1 MHVAVDARE
10 LTGRRTGVG
19 RYLAELLARWT
30 RAAWAAGD
38 RLTLYLP
45 EALDEAAGWLG
56 RGGASWDAAVLP
68 GGRGTRWEQITLAR
82 ALRRDR
88 PDVLFAPGYTAP
100 ILAGCRLVVAMHD
113 VSFAAH
119 PEWFRWREGLRRRVL
134 ARLAARR
141 ARTIVTISHFSRA
154 EIVRYL
160 EVPADRIEVV
170 PLAVDTHPSIGA
182 GAAPP
187 SPVSREPLVLYVG
200 SIFTRR
206 HVPVLV
212 RAFARVAA
220 GRPDL
225 RLEIVGENRTH
236 PHEDLAGVARE
247 AGVADRV
254 RLRAWVP
261 DAELARLYGS
271 ARAFVFLAEYEG
283 FGLTPLE
290 AMRAGVPAVVA
301 NTPVAREVYL
311 DAPLYVDPRDEAA
324 VAAALARALDEGA
337 DRRTH
342 IDAGRRVA
350 ARYSWADTAD
360 RTFRLLRRAAG
371 GSV

>member
-1 MHVAVDARE
+1 MHVGVDARE

-45 EALDEAAGWLG
+45 EALGEAAAWLG
-56 RGGASWDAAVLP
+56 RGGASWDTAVLP

-82 ALRRDR
+82 AVRRDR

-100 ILAGCRLVVAMHD
+100 ILAGCPVVVAVHD

-134 ARLAARR
+134 ARLSARR
-141 ARTIVTISHFSRA
+141 ARAIVTISRFSQS
-154 EIVRYL
+154 EIVRCL
-160 EVPADRIEVV
+160 KVPADRIEVI
-170 PLAVDTHPSIGA
+170 PLAVDTHPSIRA
-182 GAAPP
+182 GAERSAPA
-187 SPVSREPLVLYVG
+187 SPEPLVLYVG

-206 HVPVLV
+206 HLPVLV

-220 GRPDL
+220 AHPDL

-236 PHEDLAGVARE
+236 PREDLAAVARN

-254 RLRAWVP
+254 RLRDWVP
-261 DAELARLYGS
+261 DAELARLYDR
-271 ARAFVFLAEYEG
+271 ARAFAFLAEYEG

-301 NTPVAREVYL
+301 DTPVAREVYL

-324 VAAALARALDEGA
+324 VAAALARVLDEGG
-337 DRRTH
+337 DRRAR
-342 IDAGRRVA
+342 IEAGRRVA

>member
-1 MHVAVDARE
+1 MHVGVHARE
-10 LTGRRTGVG
+10 LVGRRTGVG
-19 RYLAELLARWT
+19 RYLSELLARWT

-45 EALDEAAGWLG
+45 EPVGEAAGWLG
-56 RGGASWDAAVLP
+56 RGGASWEAAVLP
-68 GGRGTRWEQITLAR
+68 GGRGTLWEQIALAR
-82 ALRRDR
+82 AVRRDR

-100 ILAGCRLVVAMHD
+100 ILAGCPVVVAMHD

-119 PEWFRWREGLRRRVL
+119 PEWFRWREGLRLRVL

-141 ARTIVTISHFSRA
+141 ARAIVTISRFSRA
-154 EIVRYL
+154 EIVRCL
-160 EVPADRIEVV
+160 RVPADRIEVI

-182 GAAPP
+182 GPEPP
-187 SPVSREPLVLYVG
+187 ASGCREPLVLYVG

-212 RAFARVAA
+212 RAFARAAA
-220 GRPDL
+220 GRPGL

-236 PHEDLAGVARE
+236 PHEDLVAVARD

-254 RLRAWVP
+254 RLRGWVP
-261 DAELARLYGS
+261 DAELARLYGC
-271 ARAFVFLAEYEG
+271 ARAFAFLAEYEG

-301 NTPVAREVYL
+301 DTPVAREVYL

-324 VAAALARALDEGA
+324 VAAALARALDEGG
-337 DRRTH
+337 DRHAH
-342 IDAGRRVA
+342 IEAGRRVA

-360 RTFRLLRRAAG
+360 RTFRVLRRAAG